1 MRQWEWRRD
10 SFSIST
16 GNGGQIVDGFVCG
29 TFGIRLEERRRPVW
43 SVTHLASGLR
53 VTPGGAGFS
62 KVELAKA
69 FAERLMA
76 LTDWS
81 HIDRNAANEHLAD
94 QVAAI
99 WNELITQDV
108 AETFFDHYGH
118 ELDRLMGMTAAA
130 ARRHK

>member
-1 MRQWEWRRD
+1 MKQWQWQRD

-16 GNGGQIVDGFVCG
+16 GSGRQIVDGLVCG
-29 TFGIRLEERRRPVW
+29 AFGIRLEERRRPVW
-43 SVTHLASGLR
+43 SVTHLPSGLR
-53 VTPGGAGFS
+53 ATPGGTGFCN
-62 KVELAKA
+62 VELAKA

-81 HIDRNAANEHLAD
+81 CIDRNTANEQLGG

-99 WNELITQDV
+99 WNESIMQDV
-108 AETFFDHYGH
+108 AKTFSDHYGH
-118 ELDRLMGMTAAA
+118 ELDRLWSKPRAA

>member
-1 MRQWEWRRD
+1 MKKCEWRRG
-10 SFSIST
+10 SFSITT
-16 GNGGQIVDGFVCG
+16 GNGRQIVDGLVCG
-29 TFGIRLEERRRPVW
+29 AFGIRLEERRRPVW

-53 VTPGGAGFS
+53 ATPGGTGFS
-62 KVELAKA
+62 NLELAKA

-81 HIDRNAANEHLAD
+81 HLDGNTANEQLGE
-94 QVAAI
+94 QVVAI

-108 AETFFDHYGH
+108 AKTFSNHYGRKLH
-118 ELDRLMGMTAAA
+118 RLWNKTGAA

>member
-1 MRQWEWRRD
+1 V
-10 SFSIST
+10 S
-16 GNGGQIVDGFVCG
+16 GA
-29 TFGIRLEERRRPVW
+29 FGIRLEARRRPVW

-53 VTPGGAGFS
+53 ATPGGTGFCN
-62 KVELAKA
+62 VELAKV

-81 HIDRNAANEHLAD
+81 CIDPTTDNEQLGD

-99 WNELITQDV
+99 WNELISQDV
-108 AETFFDHYGH
+108 RKTLSQHYGH
-118 ELDRLMGMTAAA
+118 ELDRPWSKPRAA